1 MKEFIALIK
10 KYKTQIILGALLFLA
25 VLFGINQTVAKR
37 NVMRQ
42 NDNNIVALTDSIHY
56 YQGKNGELIA
66 EKTLLLGDMHTL
78 ELANADLAQTI
89 EDMKL
94 HNPQQVVYIETEIIN
109 EVHDTTWMI
118 EPNDTLIQKAFDF
131 SNQWRVLNGSIKL
144 QENNLS
150 LNIDNDKVFANYT
163 LAIKDNKVY
172 LTSDNPYVQYNEIQG
187 ITLPKTKKNFSL
199 GVGPTIS
206 YGYDFQ
212 HKNFVPV
219 VGVSVGLYYNFL
231 QF

>member
-10 KYKTQIILGALLFLA
+10 KYKTQIILGVLLFLA

-37 NVMRQ
+37 QIRKQ
-42 NDNNIVALTDSIHY
+42 NDNNITALTDSIHY

-94 HNPQQVVYIETEIIN
+94 HNPQQVVYIETEVIN

-187 ITLPKTKKNFSL
+187 ITLPKTRKNFS
-199 GVGPTIS
+199 VGIGPAIS
-206 YGYDFQ
+206 YGWWPGMSKPSPF
-212 HKNFVPV
+212 F
-219 VGVSVGLYYNFL
+219 GVSLGLYYNLL

>member
-37 NVMRQ
+37 NVIRQ

-56 YQGKNGELIA
+56 YQGRNGELIA

-78 ELANADLAQTI
+78 ELANAELAQTI
-89 EDMKL
+89 EDMKIN
-94 HNPQQVVYIETEIIN
+94 NPQQVVYIETEIIN

-172 LTSDNPYVQYNEIQG
+172 LASDNPYVQYNEIQG

-212 HKNFVPV
+212 HKNFAPV